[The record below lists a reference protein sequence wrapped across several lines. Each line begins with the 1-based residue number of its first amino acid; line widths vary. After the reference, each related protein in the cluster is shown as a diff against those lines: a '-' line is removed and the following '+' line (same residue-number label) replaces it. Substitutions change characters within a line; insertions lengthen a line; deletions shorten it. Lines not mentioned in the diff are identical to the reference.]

1 LGKLLHTSMNNC
13 YIYKHITKNMP
24 DGKEPY
30 VYYGKGTGNRARD
43 KSKRHEFW
51 KRVFTKY
58 EYDIIILHENLT
70 DEEAFKLEREIIA
83 EAKKNNENLVNI
95 LSGGEGL
102 TSAEAKDL
110 YEKYCNNS
118 EWLRKSA
125 EAHKKLSQDPEWRRK
140 QKEGA
145 KKRSQDAEWLR
156 KNAERSK
163 KLAQDPEWRKNHMQ
177 AIEGFKKEYDFV
189 SPDGI
194 IHHIRGLRQFCKDN
208 NLNHGHMHSV
218 YKGKLN
224 HHKGWKKYTPPEDL
238 HNTFF
243 DFK

>member
-1 LGKLLHTSMNNC
+1 
-13 YIYKHITKNMP
+13 MP
-24 DGKEPY
+24 DGKAPY
-30 VYYGKGTGNRARD
+30 IYYGKGTGNRARD

-118 EWLRKSA
+118 EWLRK
-125 EAHKKLSQDPEWRRK
+125 
-140 QKEGA
+140 
-145 KKRSQDAEWLR
+145 
-156 KNAERSK
+156 NAERSK

-177 AIEGFKKEYDFV
+177 AIEGFKKEYDFI
-189 SPDGI
+189 P
-194 IHHIRGLRQFCKDN
+194 F
-208 NLNHGHMHSV
+208 
-218 YKGKLN
+218 KL
-224 HHKGWKKYTPPEDL
+224 P
-238 HNTFF
+238 
-243 DFK
+243 